1 MGAGGSVEAREG
13 AVLKACEWLG
23 KDDVLACKN
32 RFASISSGRHSVHV
46 CALVKRIGALK
57 GVPAPQLGWLAAEV
71 AELVGPEVVGAS
83 ERVTE
88 AG

>member
-1 MGAGGSVEAREG
+1 
-13 AVLKACEWLG
+13 
-23 KDDVLACKN
+23 
-32 RFASISSGRHSVHV
+32 
-46 CALVKRIGALK
+46 
-57 GVPAPQLGWLAAEV
+57 VPAPQLGWLAAEV